1 MVYLFS
7 FGACLGGGC
16 SGHRFGLMYIKTRD
30 GKTSTLRALFQRM
43 APLAHHFDPQQSQ
56 VLAHIAEVLGCDLG
70 EAQRC
75 FNSMRQGKVGVLR
88 FNRAQAAW
96 HGCEWVSDDE
106 EESKLEVARCLGAI
120 DKRLMKLEA
129 AQRRMP
135 KGAVRKEGDGA
146 LDGELD
152 GLRNDLDAVR
162 AALEE
167 MQKTLSALA
176 DKVKSIDGDLTTVY
190 GRVGE
195 SEAQIQHL
203 SKGVSVPLLD
213 LYAAAEIPASETHP

>member
-1 MVYLFS
+1 
-7 FGACLGGGC
+7 
-16 SGHRFGLMYIKTRD
+16 MYIKTRD

-43 APLAHHFDPQQSQ
+43 APLAHHFEPQQSL
-56 VLAHIAEVLGCDLG
+56 VLAHIAEVLGCDLQ

-106 EESKLEVARCLGAI
+106 EESKLEVARHLGAI

-129 AQRRMP
+129 AQRKIP
-135 KGAVRKEGDGA
+135 KGGGRAAKEGDDA
-146 LDGELD
+146 LDEELG

-162 AALEE
+162 AALAEI
-167 MQKTLSALA
+167 QKTLSALA

-213 LYAAAEIPASETHP
+213 LYAAVEIPASEPHP

>member
-1 MVYLFS
+1 
-7 FGACLGGGC
+7 
-16 SGHRFGLMYIKTRD
+16 MYIKTRD

-43 APLAHHFDPQQSQ
+43 APLAHHFEPQQSL
-56 VLAHIAEVLGCDLG
+56 VLAHIRETLDCDLQ
-70 EAQRC
+70 EAQRH

-106 EESKLEVARCLGAI
+106 EESKLEVARHFGVI
-120 DKRLMKLEA
+120 DKRLMKLES
-129 AQRRMP
+129 AQRRVP
-135 KGAVRKEGDGA
+135 KGGGRAAKEGDDA
-146 LDGELD
+146 LDEELD
-152 GLRNDLDAVR
+152 GLRNDLDAARNQLDGLVKLE
-162 AALEE
+162 AAFAE
-167 MQKTLSALA
+167 MQKTVSALVETQKTLSALA
-176 DKVKSIDGDLTTVY
+176 DKVKSMDDDLTTVY

-213 LYAAAEIPASETHP
+213 LYAAVEVPVSAQSQ

>member
-1 MVYLFS
+1 
-7 FGACLGGGC
+7 
-16 SGHRFGLMYIKTRD
+16 MYIKTRD

-43 APLAHHFDPQQSQ
+43 APLAHHFEPQQSL
-56 VLAHIAEVLGCDLG
+56 VLAYIRETLGCDLQ
-70 EAQRC
+70 EAQRH

-106 EESKLEVARCLGAI
+106 EESKLEVARHFGVI
-120 DKRLMKLEA
+120 DKRLMKLES
-129 AQRRMP
+129 AQRKIP
-135 KGAVRKEGDGA
+135 KGGGRAAKEGDDA
-146 LDGELD
+146 LDEELD
-152 GLRNDLDAVR
+152 GLRNDLDAAR
-162 AALEE
+162 AALAE
-167 MQKTLSALA
+167 MQKTVSALAETQKSLPALA

-203 SKGVSVPLLD
+203 SKSVSVPLID
-213 LYAAAEIPASETHP
+213 LYAAVEIPALGQHQ

>member
-1 MVYLFS
+1 
-7 FGACLGGGC
+7 
-16 SGHRFGLMYIKTRD
+16 MYIKTRD

-43 APLAHHFDPQQSQ
+43 APLAHHFEPQQSL
-56 VLAHIAEVLGCDLG
+56 VLAHIAEVLGCDLQ
-70 EAQRC
+70 EAQRH

-106 EESKLEVARCLGAI
+106 EESKLEVARHFGVI
-120 DKRLMKLEA
+120 DKRLMKLES
-129 AQRRMP
+129 AQRRVP
-135 KGAVRKEGDGA
+135 KGGGRAAKEGDDA
-146 LDGELD
+146 LDEELD
-152 GLRNDLDAVR
+152 GLRNDLDASR
-162 AALEE
+162 AALAE

-203 SKGVSVPLLD
+203 SKSVSVPLLD
-213 LYAAAEIPASETHP
+213 LCAVVEVPVSAQSQ

>member
-1 MVYLFS
+1 
-7 FGACLGGGC
+7 
-16 SGHRFGLMYIKTRD
+16 MYIKTRD

-43 APLAHHFDPQQSQ
+43 APLAHHFEPQQSL
-56 VLAHIAEVLGCDLG
+56 VLAHIAETLGCDLQ
-70 EAQRC
+70 EAQRH

-106 EESKLEVARCLGAI
+106 EESKLEVARHFGVI
-120 DKRLMKLEA
+120 DKRLMKLES
-129 AQRRMP
+129 AQRKIP
-135 KGAVRKEGDGA
+135 KGGGRAAKEGDDA
-146 LDGELD
+146 LDEELD

-162 AALEE
+162 AALAE

-195 SEAQIQHL
+195 SEAQIKHL

-213 LYAAAEIPASETHP
+213 LYAAVEVPVSAQSQ

>member
-1 MVYLFS
+1 
-7 FGACLGGGC
+7 
-16 SGHRFGLMYIKTRD
+16 MYIKTRD

-43 APLAHHFDPQQSQ
+43 APLAHHFEPQQSL
-56 VLAHIAEVLGCDLG
+56 VLAYIRETLGCDLQ
-70 EAQRC
+70 EAQRH

-106 EESKLEVARCLGAI
+106 EESKLEVARHFGVI
-120 DKRLMKLEA
+120 DKRLMKLES
-129 AQRRMP
+129 AQRKIP
-135 KGAVRKEGDGA
+135 KGGGRAAKDGDDA
-146 LDGELD
+146 LDEELD

-162 AALEE
+162 AALAE
-167 MQKTLSALA
+167 MQKSLPALA

-203 SKGVSVPLLD
+203 SKTCCVPLLD
-213 LYAAAEIPASETHP
+213 LYADVEIPALGQHQ

>member
-1 MVYLFS
+1 
-7 FGACLGGGC
+7 
-16 SGHRFGLMYIKTRD
+16 MYIKTRD

-43 APLAHHFDPQQSQ
+43 APLAHHFDPQQSL

-106 EESKLEVARCLGAI
+106 EESKLEVARHLGVI

-135 KGAVRKEGDGA
+135 KGGGRAAKEDDDV
-146 LDGELD
+146 LDEELD

-162 AALEE
+162 AAMAE

-203 SKGVSVPLLD
+203 SKACCVPLLD
-213 LYAAAEIPASETHP
+213 LYAPVEIPASEQHP

>member
-1 MVYLFS
+1 
-7 FGACLGGGC
+7 
-16 SGHRFGLMYIKTRD
+16 MYIKTRD

-43 APLAHHFDPQQSQ
+43 APLAHHFDPQQSL
-56 VLAHIAEVLGCDLG
+56 VLAHIAEVLGCDLQ

-106 EESKLEVARCLGAI
+106 EESKLEVARHLGVI

-129 AQRRMP
+129 AQRKIP
-135 KGAVRKEGDGA
+135 KGGGRAAKEGDDV
-146 LDGELD
+146 LDEEWD

-162 AALEE
+162 AALAE

-213 LYAAAEIPASETHP
+213 LYAAVEIPASEPHP

>member
-1 MVYLFS
+1 
-7 FGACLGGGC
+7 
-16 SGHRFGLMYIKTRD
+16 MYIKTRD

-43 APLAHHFDPQQSQ
+43 APLAHHFEPQQSL
-56 VLAHIAEVLGCDLG
+56 VLAHIAEVLGCDLQ
-70 EAQRC
+70 EAQRH

-106 EESKLEVARCLGAI
+106 EESKLEVARHFGVI
-120 DKRLMKLEA
+120 DKRLMKLES
-129 AQRRMP
+129 AQRRVP
-135 KGAVRKEGDGA
+135 KGGGRAAKEGDDA
-146 LDGELD
+146 LDEELD
-152 GLRNDLDAVR
+152 GLRNDLDAAR
-162 AALEE
+162 AALAE
-167 MQKTLSALA
+167 MQKTLSAWA
-176 DKVKSIDGDLTTVY
+176 NKVTSIDGDLTTVY

-213 LYAAAEIPASETHP
+213 LYAAVEVPVSAQSQ

>member
-1 MVYLFS
+1 
-7 FGACLGGGC
+7 
-16 SGHRFGLMYIKTRD
+16 MYIKTRD

-43 APLAHHFDPQQSQ
+43 APLAHHFEPQQSL

-106 EESKLEVARCLGAI
+106 EESKLEVARHLGVI

-129 AQRRMP
+129 AQRKIP
-135 KGAVRKEGDGA
+135 KGVGRAAKEGDDV
-146 LDGELD
+146 LDEEWD

-162 AALEE
+162 AAMAEI
-167 MQKTLSALA
+167 QKTLSALA

-213 LYAAAEIPASETHP
+213 LYAPVEIPALEQHP

>member
-1 MVYLFS
+1 
-7 FGACLGGGC
+7 
-16 SGHRFGLMYIKTRD
+16 MYIKTRD

-43 APLAHHFDPQQSQ
+43 APLAHHFDPQQSL

-106 EESKLEVARCLGAI
+106 EESKLEVARHLGVI

-135 KGAVRKEGDGA
+135 KGGGRAAKEGDDA
-146 LDGELD
+146 LYEELD
-152 GLRNDLDAVR
+152 GLRNDLDAMR
-162 AALEE
+162 KQLDGLGEI
-167 MQKTLSALA
+167 QKTLSALA

-213 LYAAAEIPASETHP
+213 LYAPVEIPASEPHP

>member
-1 MVYLFS
+1 
-7 FGACLGGGC
+7 
-16 SGHRFGLMYIKTRD
+16 MYIKTRD

-43 APLAHHFDPQQSQ
+43 APLAHHFDPQQSL

-106 EESKLEVARCLGAI
+106 EESKLEVARHLGVI

-135 KGAVRKEGDGA
+135 KGGGRAAKEGDA
-146 LDGELD
+146 DQSNTELA
-152 GLRNDLDAVR
+152 DAVKVIEDK
-162 AALEE
+162 LEDILIRLDHLE
-167 MQKTLSALA
+167 HCRSAPNPEE
-176 DKVKSIDGDLTTVY
+176 IM
-190 GRVGE
+190 RVGVVE
-195 SEAQIQHL
+195 QEDALTAMRRRMEEQDRIAE
-203 SKGVSVPLLD
+203 KGS
-213 LYAAAEIPASETHP
+213 

>member
-1 MVYLFS
+1 
-7 FGACLGGGC
+7 
-16 SGHRFGLMYIKTRD
+16 
-30 GKTSTLRALFQRM
+30 LFQRM
-43 APLAHHFDPQQSQ
+43 APLAHHFEPQQSL
-56 VLAHIAEVLGCDLG
+56 VLAHIRETLDCDLQ
-70 EAQRC
+70 EAQRH

-106 EESKLEVARCLGAI
+106 EESKLEVARHFGVI
-120 DKRLMKLEA
+120 DKRLMKLES
-129 AQRRMP
+129 AQRKIP
-135 KGAVRKEGDGA
+135 KGGGRAAKEGDDA
-146 LDGELD
+146 LDEELD
-152 GLRNDLDAVR
+152 GLRNDLDASR
-162 AALEE
+162 AALAE

-213 LYAAAEIPASETHP
+213 LYAAVEVPALEQHQ

>member
-1 MVYLFS
+1 
-7 FGACLGGGC
+7 
-16 SGHRFGLMYIKTRD
+16 MYIKTRD

-43 APLAHHFDPQQSQ
+43 APLAHHFDPQQSL
-56 VLAHIAEVLGCDLG
+56 VLAHIRETLDCDLQ
-70 EAQRC
+70 EAQRH

-106 EESKLEVARCLGAI
+106 EESKLEVVRHFGVI
-120 DKRLMKLEA
+120 DKRLMKLES
-129 AQRRMP
+129 AQRRIP
-135 KGAVRKEGDGA
+135 KGGGRAAKEGDDA
-146 LDGELD
+146 LDEELD
-152 GLRNDLDAVR
+152 GLRNDLDAARNQLDGLVKLE
-162 AALEE
+162 AAFAE

-176 DKVKSIDGDLTTVY
+176 DKVKSIDDDLTTVY

-203 SKGVSVPLLD
+203 SKSVSVPLLD
-213 LYAAAEIPASETHP
+213 LCAVVEVPVSAQHQ

>member
-1 MVYLFS
+1 
-7 FGACLGGGC
+7 
-16 SGHRFGLMYIKTRD
+16 MYIKTRD

-43 APLAHHFDPQQSQ
+43 APLAHHFEPQQSL
-56 VLAHIAEVLGCDLG
+56 VLAHIAEVLGCDLQ
-70 EAQRC
+70 EAQRH

-106 EESKLEVARCLGAI
+106 EESKLEVARHFGVI
-120 DKRLMKLEA
+120 DKRLMKLES
-129 AQRRMP
+129 AQRKIP
-135 KGAVRKEGDGA
+135 KGGGRAAKEGDDA
-146 LDGELD
+146 LYEELD

-162 AALEE
+162 KQLDGLGE
-167 MQKTLSALA
+167 MQKTLSALAETQKSLSALA

-203 SKGVSVPLLD
+203 SKSVSVPLID
-213 LYAAAEIPASETHP
+213 LYADVEIPVLGQHQ

>member
-1 MVYLFS
+1 
-7 FGACLGGGC
+7 
-16 SGHRFGLMYIKTRD
+16 MYIKTRD

-43 APLAHHFDPQQSQ
+43 APLAHHFDPQQSL
-56 VLAHIAEVLGCDLG
+56 VLAHIAEVLGCDLQ

-106 EESKLEVARCLGAI
+106 EESKLEVARHLGVI

-129 AQRRMP
+129 AQRRIP
-135 KGAVRKEGDGA
+135 KGGGRAAKEGDDV
-146 LDGELD
+146 LDEEWD

-162 AALEE
+162 AALAE

-213 LYAAAEIPASETHP
+213 LYAAVEIPASEPHP